1 MKHQLV
7 HLPIV
12 GFYARQVGCVAVNRD
27 KKGGTVK
34 KMIRELRK
42 DINRQTI
49 VYPQGTR
56 VIPGARLPYKQGAGI
71 IYTSLEKKCYLV
83 ATNTG
88 IFWARRSYFRYPGT
102 AVIDFFECI
111 DDEEAAKM
119 LFDTAKN
126 WLEKNG
132 YNSMDGPINFGER
145 DKWWGCLVEGFDIDP
160 NYLQNYGKA
169 YYQKLFENYGF
180 QLLFRQLTFLKK
192 VRTPLSEKLSL
203 KAERA
208 LRDPNYNFK
217 TLEKRNIQKYIRD
230 FTKIY
235 NDAWSKYPGVS
246 KLELSQAKLLFAQL
260 KPILDEK
267 ILWFAYH
274 NNDPVGFFISI
285 PEMNQIF
292 KHVNGKLDLFGK
304 LKTFYHLKIKKSC
317 KKMVGLVFGI
327 VPKHQGKGVDGAL
340 IMASRE
346 TIQEKL
352 AYEDLELNWIPD
364 FNKSMIRVAEQV
376 QVKLGKI
383 HHTYRY
389 NFDRSIPVERITKK

>member
-1 MKHQLV
+1 MN
-7 HLPIV
+7 IIE
-12 GFYARQVGCVAVNRD
+12 VNSKKD
-27 KKGGTVK
+27 KKDFIQIACSIYK
-34 KMIRELRK
+34 NEKNWIRPLDK
-42 DINRQTI
+42 DINSVFDPKTNKAFRKGDVKRWILKNNNETI
-49 VYPQGTR
+49 GRIAAFYSSKNDKEKLR
-56 VIPGARLPYKQGAGI
+56 VGGCG
-71 IYTSLEKKCYLV
+71 
-83 ATNTG
+83 
-88 IFWARRSYFRYPGT
+88 
-102 AVIDFFECI
+102 FFECI

>member
-1 MKHQLV
+1 MN
-7 HLPIV
+7 IIE
-12 GFYARQVGCVAVNRD
+12 VNSKRD
-27 KKGGTVK
+27 KKDFIQIACSIYK
-34 KMIRELRK
+34 NEKNWIRPLDK
-42 DINRQTI
+42 DINSVFDPKTNKAFRKGDVKRWILKNNNETI
-49 VYPQGTR
+49 GRIAAFYSSKNNKEKLR
-56 VIPGARLPYKQGAGI
+56 VGGCG
-71 IYTSLEKKCYLV
+71 
-83 ATNTG
+83 
-88 IFWARRSYFRYPGT
+88 
-102 AVIDFFECI
+102 FFECI

>member
-1 MKHQLV
+1 
-7 HLPIV
+7 
-12 GFYARQVGCVAVNRD
+12 
-27 KKGGTVK
+27 
-34 KMIRELRK
+34 
-42 DINRQTI
+42 
-49 VYPQGTR
+49 
-56 VIPGARLPYKQGAGI
+56 
-71 IYTSLEKKCYLV
+71 
-83 ATNTG
+83 
-88 IFWARRSYFRYPGT
+88 
-102 AVIDFFECI
+102 
-111 DDEEAAKM
+111 M

-274 NNDPVGFFISI
+274 NNDPIGFFISI

>member
-1 MKHQLV
+1 MN
-7 HLPIV
+7 IIE
-12 GFYARQVGCVAVNRD
+12 VNSKKD
-27 KKGGTVK
+27 KKDFIQIACSIYK
-34 KMIRELRK
+34 NEKNWIRPLDK
-42 DINRQTI
+42 DINSVFDPKTNKAFRKGDVKRWILKNNNETI
-49 VYPQGTR
+49 GRIAAFYSSTNDKEKLR
-56 VIPGARLPYKQGAGI
+56 VGGCG
-71 IYTSLEKKCYLV
+71 
-83 ATNTG
+83 
-88 IFWARRSYFRYPGT
+88 
-102 AVIDFFECI
+102 FFECI

-292 KHVNGKLDLFGK
+292 KHVNGKLDIFGK

>member
-1 MKHQLV
+1 MN
-7 HLPIV
+7 IIE
-12 GFYARQVGCVAVNRD
+12 VNSKKD
-27 KKGGTVK
+27 KKDFIQIACSIYK
-34 KMIRELRK
+34 NEKNWIRPLDK
-42 DINRQTI
+42 DINSVFDPKTNKAFRKGDVKRWILKNNNETI
-49 VYPQGTR
+49 GRIAAFYSSKNDKEKLR
-56 VIPGARLPYKQGAGI
+56 VGGCG
-71 IYTSLEKKCYLV
+71 
-83 ATNTG
+83 
-88 IFWARRSYFRYPGT
+88 
-102 AVIDFFECI
+102 FFECI
-111 DDEEAAKM
+111 DDKEAAKM

-126 WLEKNG
+126 WLKKNG

-292 KHVNGKLDLFGK
+292 RHVNGKLD
-304 LKTFYHLKIKKSC
+304 
-317 KKMVGLVFGI
+317 
-327 VPKHQGKGVDGAL
+327 
-340 IMASRE
+340 
-346 TIQEKL
+346 
-352 AYEDLELNWIPD
+352 
-364 FNKSMIRVAEQV
+364 
-376 QVKLGKI
+376 
-383 HHTYRY
+383 
-389 NFDRSIPVERITKK
+389 

>member
-1 MKHQLV
+1 MN
-7 HLPIV
+7 IIE
-12 GFYARQVGCVAVNRD
+12 VNSKKD
-27 KKGGTVK
+27 KKDFIQIACSIYK
-34 KMIRELRK
+34 NEKNWIRPLDK
-42 DINRQTI
+42 DINSVFDPKTNKAFRKGDVKRWILKNNNETI
-49 VYPQGTR
+49 GRIAAFYSSKNDKEKLR
-56 VIPGARLPYKQGAGI
+56 VGGCG
-71 IYTSLEKKCYLV
+71 
-83 ATNTG
+83 
-88 IFWARRSYFRYPGT
+88 
-102 AVIDFFECI
+102 FFECI
-111 DDEEAAKM
+111 NDKEAAKM

-145 DKWWGCLVEGFDIDP
+145 DKWWGCLVEGFNIDP
-160 NYLQNYGKA
+160 NYLQNYGKT

-246 KLELSQAKLLFAQL
+246 KLELSQAKLLFGQL

-274 NNDPVGFFISI
+274 NNDPIGFFISI

-389 NFDRSIPVERITKK
+389 NFDRSMPVERITKK

>member
-1 MKHQLV
+1 MN
-7 HLPIV
+7 IIE
-12 GFYARQVGCVAVNRD
+12 VNSKKD
-27 KKGGTVK
+27 KKDFIQIACSIYK
-34 KMIRELRK
+34 NEKNWIRPLDK
-42 DINRQTI
+42 DINSVFDPKTNKAFRKGDVKRWILKNNNETI
-49 VYPQGTR
+49 GRIAAFYSSKNDKEKLR
-56 VIPGARLPYKQGAGI
+56 VGGCG
-71 IYTSLEKKCYLV
+71 
-83 ATNTG
+83 
-88 IFWARRSYFRYPGT
+88 
-102 AVIDFFECI
+102 FFECI

-292 KHVNGKLDLFGK
+292 RHVNGKLDLFGK

>member
-1 MKHQLV
+1 MN
-7 HLPIV
+7 IIE
-12 GFYARQVGCVAVNRD
+12 VNSKKD
-27 KKGGTVK
+27 KKDFIK
-34 KMIRELRK
+34 IACSIYKNEKNWIRPLDK
-42 DINRQTI
+42 DINSVFDPKKNKAFRKGDVKRWILKNDNETI
-49 VYPQGTR
+49 GRIAAFYSSKKHKEKLR
-56 VIPGARLPYKQGAGI
+56 VGGCG
-71 IYTSLEKKCYLV
+71 
-83 ATNTG
+83 
-88 IFWARRSYFRYPGT
+88 
-102 AVIDFFECI
+102 FFECI
-111 DDEEAAKM
+111 DDKDASKM

-132 YNSMDGPINFGER
+132 FNSMDGPINFGER

-160 NYLQNYGKA
+160 NYLQNYGKS

-292 KHVNGKLDLFGK
+292 KHVNGKLNLFGK

>member
-1 MKHQLV
+1 MN
-7 HLPIV
+7 IIE
-12 GFYARQVGCVAVNRD
+12 VNSKKD
-27 KKGGTVK
+27 KKDFIQIACSIYK
-34 KMIRELRK
+34 NEKNWIRPLDK
-42 DINRQTI
+42 DINSVFDPKTNKAFRKGDVKRWILKNNNETI
-49 VYPQGTR
+49 GRIAAFYSSKKDKEKLR
-56 VIPGARLPYKQGAGI
+56 VGGCG
-71 IYTSLEKKCYLV
+71 
-83 ATNTG
+83 
-88 IFWARRSYFRYPGT
+88 
-102 AVIDFFECI
+102 FFECI
-111 DDEEAAKM
+111 DDIEAAKM

-208 LRDPNYNFK
+208 LRDPHYNFK

>member
-1 MKHQLV
+1 MN
-7 HLPIV
+7 IIE
-12 GFYARQVGCVAVNRD
+12 VNSKKD
-27 KKGGTVK
+27 KKDFIQIACSIYK
-34 KMIRELRK
+34 NEKNWIRPLDK
-42 DINRQTI
+42 DINSVFDPKTNKAFRKGDVKRWILKNNNETI
-49 VYPQGTR
+49 GRIAAFYSSKNDKEKLR
-56 VIPGARLPYKQGAGI
+56 VGGCG
-71 IYTSLEKKCYLV
+71 
-83 ATNTG
+83 
-88 IFWARRSYFRYPGT
+88 
-102 AVIDFFECI
+102 FFECI
-111 DDEEAAKM
+111 DDKEAAKM

-160 NYLQNYGKA
+160 NYLQNYGKV

>member
-1 MKHQLV
+1 MN
-7 HLPIV
+7 IIE
-12 GFYARQVGCVAVNRD
+12 VNSKKD
-27 KKGGTVK
+27 KKDFIQIACSIYK
-34 KMIRELRK
+34 NEKNWIRPLDK
-42 DINRQTI
+42 DINSVFNPKTNKAFRKGDVKRWILKNNNETI
-49 VYPQGTR
+49 GRIAAFYSSKNDKEKLR
-56 VIPGARLPYKQGAGI
+56 VGGCG
-71 IYTSLEKKCYLV
+71 
-83 ATNTG
+83 
-88 IFWARRSYFRYPGT
+88 
-102 AVIDFFECI
+102 FFECI
-111 DDEEAAKM
+111 DDKEAAKM

-292 KHVNGKLDLFGK
+292 KHVNGKLDLFGN

-364 FNKSMIRVAEQV
+364 FNKSMLRVAEQV

>member
-1 MKHQLV
+1 MN
-7 HLPIV
+7 IIE
-12 GFYARQVGCVAVNRD
+12 VNSKKD
-27 KKGGTVK
+27 KKDFIK
-34 KMIRELRK
+34 IACSIYKNEKNWIRPLDK
-42 DINRQTI
+42 DINSVFDPKTNKAFRKGDVKRWI
-49 VYPQGTR
+49 LKNNNENIGRIAAFYSS
-56 VIPGARLPYKQGAGI
+56 KNNK
-71 IYTSLEKKCYLV
+71 EKLKVGGC
-83 ATNTG
+83 G
-88 IFWARRSYFRYPGT
+88 
-102 AVIDFFECI
+102 FFECI
-111 DDEEAAKM
+111 DEKEAAKM

-132 YNSMDGPINFGER
+132 YNSMDGPVNFGER
-145 DKWWGCLVEGFDIDP
+145 DKWWGCLVEGFDIEP

-292 KHVNGKLDLFGK
+292 KYVNGKLDLFGK

-364 FNKSMIRVAEQV
+364 FNKSMIKVAEQV

>member
-1 MKHQLV
+1 MN
-7 HLPIV
+7 IIE
-12 GFYARQVGCVAVNRD
+12 VNSKKD
-27 KKGGTVK
+27 KKDFIQIVCSIYK
-34 KMIRELRK
+34 NEKNWIRPLDK
-42 DINRQTI
+42 DINSVFNPKTNKAFRKGDVKRWILKNNNETI
-49 VYPQGTR
+49 GRIAAFYSSKNDKEKLR
-56 VIPGARLPYKQGAGI
+56 VGGCG
-71 IYTSLEKKCYLV
+71 
-83 ATNTG
+83 
-88 IFWARRSYFRYPGT
+88 
-102 AVIDFFECI
+102 FFECI

>member
-1 MKHQLV
+1 MN
-7 HLPIV
+7 IIE
-12 GFYARQVGCVAVNRD
+12 VNSKKD
-27 KKGGTVK
+27 KKDFIQIACSIYK
-34 KMIRELRK
+34 NEKNWIRPLDK
-42 DINRQTI
+42 DINSVFDPKTNKAFRKGDVKRWILKNNNETI
-49 VYPQGTR
+49 GRIAAFYSSKNDKEKLR
-56 VIPGARLPYKQGAGI
+56 VGGCG
-71 IYTSLEKKCYLV
+71 
-83 ATNTG
+83 
-88 IFWARRSYFRYPGT
+88 
-102 AVIDFFECI
+102 FFECI

-246 KLELSQAKLLFAQL
+246 KLELSQAKLLFTQL

>member
-1 MKHQLV
+1 MN
-7 HLPIV
+7 IIE
-12 GFYARQVGCVAVNRD
+12 VNSKKD
-27 KKGGTVK
+27 KKDFIQIACSIYK
-34 KMIRELRK
+34 NEKNWIRPLDK
-42 DINRQTI
+42 DINSVFDPKTNKAFRKGDVKRWILKNNNETI
-49 VYPQGTR
+49 GRIAAFYSSKNDKEKLR
-56 VIPGARLPYKQGAGI
+56 VGGCG
-71 IYTSLEKKCYLV
+71 
-83 ATNTG
+83 
-88 IFWARRSYFRYPGT
+88 
-102 AVIDFFECI
+102 FFECI

-292 KHVNGKLDLFGK
+292 KHVNGKLDLFGN

>member
-1 MKHQLV
+1 MN
-7 HLPIV
+7 IIE
-12 GFYARQVGCVAVNRD
+12 VNSKKD
-27 KKGGTVK
+27 KKDFIQIACSIYK
-34 KMIRELRK
+34 NEKNWIRPLDK
-42 DINRQTI
+42 DINSVFNPKTNKAFRKGDVKRWILKNNNETI
-49 VYPQGTR
+49 GRIAAFYSSKNDKEKLR
-56 VIPGARLPYKQGAGI
+56 VGGCG
-71 IYTSLEKKCYLV
+71 
-83 ATNTG
+83 
-88 IFWARRSYFRYPGT
+88 
-102 AVIDFFECI
+102 FFECI

-246 KLELSQAKLLFAQL
+246 KLELSQAKLLFTQL

-292 KHVNGKLDLFGK
+292 KHVNGKLDLFGN

>member
-1 MKHQLV
+1 MN
-7 HLPIV
+7 IIE
-12 GFYARQVGCVAVNRD
+12 VNSKKD
-27 KKGGTVK
+27 KKDFIQIACSIYK
-34 KMIRELRK
+34 NEKNWIRPLDK
-42 DINRQTI
+42 DINSVFDPKTNKAFRKGDVKRWILKNNNETI
-49 VYPQGTR
+49 GRIAAFYSSKNDKEKLR
-56 VIPGARLPYKQGAGI
+56 VGGCG
-71 IYTSLEKKCYLV
+71 
-83 ATNTG
+83 
-88 IFWARRSYFRYPGT
+88 
-102 AVIDFFECI
+102 FFECI
-111 DDEEAAKM
+111 DDKEAAKM

-126 WLEKNG
+126 WLKKNG

-160 NYLQNYGKA
+160 NYLQNYGKV

-292 KHVNGKLDLFGK
+292 RHVNGKLDLFGK

>member
-1 MKHQLV
+1 MN
-7 HLPIV
+7 IIE
-12 GFYARQVGCVAVNRD
+12 VNSKKD
-27 KKGGTVK
+27 KKDFIQIACSIYK
-34 KMIRELRK
+34 NEKNWIRPLDK
-42 DINRQTI
+42 DINSVFDPKTNKAFRKGDVKRWILKNNNETI
-49 VYPQGTR
+49 GRIAAFYSSKNDKEKLR
-56 VIPGARLPYKQGAGI
+56 VGGCG
-71 IYTSLEKKCYLV
+71 
-83 ATNTG
+83 
-88 IFWARRSYFRYPGT
+88 
-102 AVIDFFECI
+102 FFECI

-192 VRTPLSEKLSL
+192 VRTPLSKKLSL

-208 LRDPNYNFK
+208 LKDPNYNFK

-304 LKTFYHLKIKKSC
+304 LKTFYHLKIKNSC

>member
-1 MKHQLV
+1 MN
-7 HLPIV
+7 IIE
-12 GFYARQVGCVAVNRD
+12 VNSKKD
-27 KKGGTVK
+27 KKDFIQISCSIYK
-34 KMIRELRK
+34 NEKNWIRPLDK
-42 DINRQTI
+42 DINSVFDPKTNKAFRKGDVKRWILKNNNETI
-49 VYPQGTR
+49 GRIAAFYSSKNDKEKLR
-56 VIPGARLPYKQGAGI
+56 VGGCG
-71 IYTSLEKKCYLV
+71 
-83 ATNTG
+83 
-88 IFWARRSYFRYPGT
+88 
-102 AVIDFFECI
+102 FFECI

-192 VRTPLSEKLSL
+192 VRTPLSERLSL

>member
-1 MKHQLV
+1 MN
-7 HLPIV
+7 IIE
-12 GFYARQVGCVAVNRD
+12 VNSKKD
-27 KKGGTVK
+27 KKDFIQIACSIYK
-34 KMIRELRK
+34 NEKNWIRPLDK
-42 DINRQTI
+42 DINSVFDPKTNKAFRKGDVKRWILKNNNETI
-49 VYPQGTR
+49 GRIAAFYSSKNDKEKLR
-56 VIPGARLPYKQGAGI
+56 VGGCG
-71 IYTSLEKKCYLV
+71 
-83 ATNTG
+83 
-88 IFWARRSYFRYPGT
+88 
-102 AVIDFFECI
+102 FFECI

-160 NYLQNYGKA
+160 NYLKNYGKA

-292 KHVNGKLDLFGK
+292 KHVNGKLNLFGK

>member
-1 MKHQLV
+1 MN
-7 HLPIV
+7 IIE
-12 GFYARQVGCVAVNRD
+12 VNSKKD
-27 KKGGTVK
+27 KEDFIQIACSIYKNEK
-34 KMIRELRK
+34 NWIRPLDK
-42 DINRQTI
+42 DINSVFDPKTNKAFRKGDVKRWILKNNNETI
-49 VYPQGTR
+49 GRIAAFYSSKNDKEKLR
-56 VIPGARLPYKQGAGI
+56 VGGCG
-71 IYTSLEKKCYLV
+71 
-83 ATNTG
+83 
-88 IFWARRSYFRYPGT
+88 
-102 AVIDFFECI
+102 FFECI

-119 LFDTAKN
+119 LFDKAKN

-145 DKWWGCLVEGFDIDP
+145 DKWWGCLVEGFDIEP

-304 LKTFYHLKIKKSC
+304 LKTFYHLKIKNSC

-376 QVKLGKI
+376 QVTLGKV
-383 HHTYRY
+383 HHTYRL
-389 NFDRSIPVERITKK
+389 NFDPKIPVERIINNK

>member
-1 MKHQLV
+1 MN
-7 HLPIV
+7 IIE
-12 GFYARQVGCVAVNRD
+12 VNSKKD
-27 KKGGTVK
+27 KKDFIK
-34 KMIRELRK
+34 IACSIYKNEKNWIRPLDK
-42 DINRQTI
+42 DINSVFDPKKNKAFRKGDVKRWILKNDNETI
-49 VYPQGTR
+49 GRIAAFYSSKKHKEKLR
-56 VIPGARLPYKQGAGI
+56 VGGCG
-71 IYTSLEKKCYLV
+71 
-83 ATNTG
+83 
-88 IFWARRSYFRYPGT
+88 
-102 AVIDFFECI
+102 FFECI
-111 DDEEAAKM
+111 DDKDASKM

-132 YNSMDGPINFGER
+132 FNSMDGPINFGER

-160 NYLQNYGKA
+160 NYLQNYGKS

-217 TLEKRNIQKYIRD
+217 TLEKRNIQKYIKD
-230 FTKIY
+230 FTNIY

-274 NNDPVGFFISI
+274 NDDPVGFFISI

-292 KHVNGKLDLFGK
+292 KYVNGKLDLFGK

-389 NFDRSIPVERITKK
+389 NFDRSIPVERITNK

>member
-1 MKHQLV
+1 MN
-7 HLPIV
+7 IIE
-12 GFYARQVGCVAVNRD
+12 VNSKKD
-27 KKGGTVK
+27 KKDFIQIACSIYK
-34 KMIRELRK
+34 NEKNWIRPLDK
-42 DINRQTI
+42 DINSVFDPKTNKAFRKGDVKRWILKNNNETI
-49 VYPQGTR
+49 GRIAAFYSSTNDKEKLR
-56 VIPGARLPYKQGAGI
+56 VGGCG
-71 IYTSLEKKCYLV
+71 
-83 ATNTG
+83 
-88 IFWARRSYFRYPGT
+88 
-102 AVIDFFECI
+102 FFECI

-145 DKWWGCLVEGFDIDP
+145 DKWWGCLVEGFDIEP

-217 TLEKRNIQKYIRD
+217 TLEKRNIQKYIID

>member
-1 MKHQLV
+1 MN
-7 HLPIV
+7 IIE
-12 GFYARQVGCVAVNRD
+12 VNS
-27 KKGGTVK
+27 KKDEK
-34 KMIRELRK
+34 DFIQIACSIYKNEKNWIRPLDK
-42 DINRQTI
+42 DINSVFDPKTNKAFRKGDVKRWILKNNNETI
-49 VYPQGTR
+49 GRIAAFYSSKNDKEKLR
-56 VIPGARLPYKQGAGI
+56 VGGCG
-71 IYTSLEKKCYLV
+71 
-83 ATNTG
+83 
-88 IFWARRSYFRYPGT
+88 
-102 AVIDFFECI
+102 FFECI
-111 DDEEAAKM
+111 DDKEAAKM

-180 QLLFRQLTFLKK
+180 KLLFRQLTFLKK

-217 TLEKRNIQKYIRD
+217 TLEKKNIQKYIRD